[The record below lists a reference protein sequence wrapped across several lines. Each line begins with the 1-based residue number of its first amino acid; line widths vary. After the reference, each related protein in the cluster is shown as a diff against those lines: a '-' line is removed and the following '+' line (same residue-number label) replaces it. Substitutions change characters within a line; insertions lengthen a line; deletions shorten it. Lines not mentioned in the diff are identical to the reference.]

1 VRAELAELGGE
12 EALGAPAT
20 LLLAAA
26 ALAEGDARA
35 ALAHLERATA
45 SGAAL
50 DDFRTLRARCHLALD
65 MPREARDDLEVVI
78 ASEPENADALGMLAD
93 CALRL
98 GDAETA
104 LERGMASAALSMA
117 NPRVHFTIGR
127 AFMALGSPR
136 EAITAL
142 EAACAL
148 APGWGEAIAALEAA
162 KRAQGGS

>member
-1 VRAELAELGGE
+1 
-12 EALGAPAT
+12 
-20 LLLAAA
+20 
-26 ALAEGDARA
+26 
-35 ALAHLERATA
+35 
-45 SGAAL
+45 
-50 DDFRTLRARCHLALD
+50 
-65 MPREARDDLEVVI
+65 
-78 ASEPENADALGMLAD
+78 
-93 CALRL
+93 
-98 GDAETA
+98 
-104 LERGMASAALSMA
+104 MA

>member
-1 VRAELAELGGE
+1 
-12 EALGAPAT
+12 
-20 LLLAAA
+20 
-26 ALAEGDARA
+26 
-35 ALAHLERATA
+35 
-45 SGAAL
+45 
-50 DDFRTLRARCHLALD
+50 
-65 MPREARDDLEVVI
+65 
-78 ASEPENADALGMLAD
+78 MLAD

-104 LERGMASAALSMA
+104 LERGMASAALSMS

-162 KRAQGGS
+162 KCAQGGS